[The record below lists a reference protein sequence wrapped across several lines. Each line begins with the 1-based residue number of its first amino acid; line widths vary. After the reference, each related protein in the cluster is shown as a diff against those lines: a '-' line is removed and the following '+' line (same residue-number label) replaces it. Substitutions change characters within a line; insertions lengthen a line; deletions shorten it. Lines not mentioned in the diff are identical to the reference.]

1 MDLKRWKL
9 VRKVVS
15 EFLDKSVELYCDNR
29 CSKERL
35 MCFLSRGQTAKVCLF
50 SDRDTFEV
58 WYNWVQDER
67 LLMLY
72 GDNEYY
78 RYNTVMYKDEEDNI
92 RLRFVENIDEKPN
105 SFVYVIKADV
115 RNINGLRHADMS
127 LIDDIAKEIAKE
139 YVDDFNNISLGK
151 VYVMNFI
158 DLKDQTQYYWINNSN
173 IFYGNVT
180 KEDISHEFEPR
191 RLDYG
196 FYELAYKLID

>member
-15 EFLDKSVELYCDNR
+15 ESLDKSVELYCDNR
-29 CSKERL
+29 SSKERL
-35 MCFLSRGQTAKVCLF
+35 MCFLPRGQKAKVCLF

-158 DLKDQTQYYWINNSN
+158 DLKDQTQYSWFNSD
-173 IFYGNVT
+173 IFYGDIT
-180 KEDISHEFEPR
+180 KEDINHEFEPR
-191 RLDYG
+191 RLNYG
-196 FYELAYKLID
+196 YYELAHKLIE